1 MSEKWVKNIQNGGHS
16 KNPKVRGCSSCNI
29 WRLMTGPEKCKWS
42 VNILSIVHSP
52 IRHLHD
58 DVIWLQLPE
67 CFEASYCIQYFSFVK
82 NRSCVTQIYI
92 TKITAKC
99 ILVVVVKWRHH
110 ANVLLSCYVF
120 VYLFV
125 YSFVGLFACFSG
137 SIANW
142 SEYLLVVSK
151 SAKIHLRV
159 LCVDGDNGV

>member
-67 CFEASYCIQYFSFVK
+67 CFEASVLYSVFFFCEESLVRDTNLHYKDYSEMHSG
-82 NRSCVTQIYI
+82 SCSQMTSSCQ
-92 TKITAKC
+92 C
-99 ILVVVVKWRHH
+99 PL
-110 ANVLLSCYVF
+110 VLLCVC
-120 VYLFV
+120 LFV
-125 YSFVGLFACFSG
+125 CLFVCRSVCLFF
-137 SIANW
+137 
-142 SEYLLVVSK
+142 
-151 SAKIHLRV
+151 RV
-159 LCVDGDNGV
+159 HRQLIRVFARGIEECEDTPSCTVCRRR